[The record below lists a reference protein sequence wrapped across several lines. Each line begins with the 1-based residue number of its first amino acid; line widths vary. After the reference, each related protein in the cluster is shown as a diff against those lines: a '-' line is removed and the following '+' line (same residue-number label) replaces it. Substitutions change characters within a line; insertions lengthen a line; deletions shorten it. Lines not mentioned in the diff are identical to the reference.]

1 MHSLG
6 KGSTT
11 HKLDSKPD
19 TKPGNI
25 LMLGDQNAFNLIKA
39 NREQALARVME
50 TREVVTIDADAFG
63 LSK

>member
-6 KGSTT
+6 KVSTT
-11 HKLDSKPD
+11 HKLESKPEIK
-19 TKPGNI
+19 TGNI